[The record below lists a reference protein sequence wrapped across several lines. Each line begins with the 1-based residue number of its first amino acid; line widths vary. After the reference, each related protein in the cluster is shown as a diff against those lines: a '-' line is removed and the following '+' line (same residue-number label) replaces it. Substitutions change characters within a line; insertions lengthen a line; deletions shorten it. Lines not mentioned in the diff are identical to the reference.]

1 MGIGRP
7 VAARP
12 LFARGQEKDAGIDV
26 IAWRDF
32 RDGRPSKPLMLAQV
46 ASGRNWKA
54 KSVKNDSAPFMV
66 TWFTRQPA
74 QHILP
79 AMLIPFPVHH
89 EFESQAD
96 ASFDEVAADSV
107 WQLERRFGLIL
118 DRFRIVETAAER
130 LVEGKALPRLR
141 EWTGKAL
148 EAARAA

>member
-12 LFARGQEKDAGIDV
+12 LFASGQQKDAGIDV

-32 RDGRPSKPLMLAQV
+32 RDGRPSKPLMLAQA
-46 ASGRNWKA
+46 ASGRNWKD
-54 KSVKNDSAPFMV
+54 KSVKNDIAPFMMA
-66 TWFTRQPA
+66 WFTRQPA

-79 AMLIPFPVHH
+79 AMLIPFPMHH
-89 EFESQAD
+89 EFESKAD
-96 ASFDEVAADSV
+96 ASFDEVAAECI
-107 WQLERRFGLIL
+107 WRLEMHFGLIL

-130 LVEGKALPRLR
+130 LAESKALPRLR

-148 EAARAA
+148 EAAQAD